1 MYIQRGANHDRNQ
14 VRKVGSSSV
23 MTLRSEVLTILDA
36 KPWGTVFVARG
47 DDGCLKII
55 ANDPKVAQA
64 LNAAELIMDE
74 NRDLLNGL
82 A

>member
-1 MYIQRGANHDRNQ
+1 
-14 VRKVGSSSV
+14 
-23 MTLRSEVLTILDA
+23 MTLTSEVLTILDA
-36 KPWGTVFVARG
+36 KARGTVFVARG

-55 ANDPKVAQA
+55 ANDLKVAQA

-74 NRDLLNGL
+74 NRDLLHGL